1 MRFISLSWTD
11 GLSQTEAIL
20 VVRTVQEAIL
30 QARQQWPVRGNII
43 EVPDIKPYGYW
54 VLQGA
59 EPDQV
64 YSSMEWYIHKSFDQ
78 KSQQLF
84 GRRYLQLVLDEPW
97 QHQAPHYD
105 LAVVHQPLFDEMD
118 QKAVFGLAARGRAA
132 VLSVYPLYALAE
144 GPRRYRV
151 LRRLV
156 AHYFGQV
163 MGIPI
168 PGWREPAQCLGLCAM
183 RPAHSLTEWVERTE
197 EEAIMKTLYCH
208 DCQRELSARLAS
220 NHFGMN

>member
-1 MRFISLSWTD
+1 MRSISLTWTD

-20 VVRTVQEAIL
+20 VVRTVHEAIL

-43 EVPDIKPYGYW
+43 KVPEIKPFGYW

-64 YSSMEWYIHKSFDQ
+64 YGSMEWYINKSFDREN
-78 KSQQLF
+78 QQLL
-84 GRRYLQLVLDEPW
+84 GRCYLQLVLDEPW
-97 QHQAPHYD
+97 QHQTPHYD
-105 LAVVHQPLFDEMD
+105 LAVVHQPLFDEID
-118 QKAVFGLAARGRAA
+118 RRSVLGLAVRGRAA
-132 VLSVYPLYALAE
+132 VLSVHPLHALDD

-151 LRRLV
+151 LRQLA
-156 AHYFGQV
+156 AHYLGQA

-168 PGWREPAQCLGLCAM
+168 PGWREPAQCLSPCAM
-183 RPAHSLTEWVERTE
+183 QPASSLAEWVERTE
-197 EEAIMKTLYCH
+197 EGIRIKALYCR
-208 DCQRELSARLAS
+208 DCQRELGARLAG